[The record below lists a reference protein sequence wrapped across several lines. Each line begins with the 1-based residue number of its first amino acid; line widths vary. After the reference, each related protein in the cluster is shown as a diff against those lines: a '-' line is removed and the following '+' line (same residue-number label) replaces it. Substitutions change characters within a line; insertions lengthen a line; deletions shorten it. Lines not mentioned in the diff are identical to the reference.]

1 MENYILTNN
10 SVHHE
15 DVFAKNDR
23 HALENKTKTGDKV
36 LSRCVLHED
45 NFAIVL
51 WCTHCTEQGGYK

>member
-23 HALENKTKTGDKV
+23 QALDSKTKTGDKV
-36 LSRCVLHED
+36 LSRCVLRED
-45 NFAIVL
+45 NFAML
-51 WCTHCTEQGGYK
+51 L

>member
-23 HALENKTKTGDKV
+23 HALESKTKTGNKV
-36 LSRCVLHED
+36 LSRCVFHED

-51 WCTHCTEQGGYK
+51 SLIHI